1 MSDSELPQDIQNFR
15 QSVDRANLKNTL
27 DTISMLLD
35 FNISL
40 EQIAQ
45 TLDVDLEWVRRIATE
60 GDRKLWSEFTCD
72 YTCSMLED

>member
-1 MSDSELPQDIQNFR
+1 MSASEPSQTIQNFQ
-15 QSVDRANLKNTL
+15 QSVDQANLKNTL

-60 GDRKLWSEFTCD
+60 GDRQLWSKFTCD
-72 YTCSMLED
+72 YTCSAIED